1 MATKNELRR
10 YKVQSARI
18 GIAGNARSGHSRTA
32 GHGIAGGASHH
43 RTGSGRAGNAGIVW
57 WERKWRNER
66 SGSLGMAGVTGRRM
80 NWSGMATIG
89 RLSTTEREV
98 TIKSEL
104 LLIKEASQDGMLH
117 AETVVEWA
125 RDNTNSAL
133 HKALEWDDV
142 RAAEEYRIAQVRQ
155 LIRIHVIS
163 EDGVP
168 QLVSLTFDRTKGGG
182 YREVSDVLKSRDL
195 AEIMLADALGELE
208 RVRAKYERVKDLMP
222 VWEQV
227 ERVRRR
233 RRVTQPP
240 AQPSA
245 QAG

>member
-1 MATKNELRR
+1 M
-10 YKVQSARI
+10 
-18 GIAGNARSGHSRTA
+18 
-32 GHGIAGGASHH
+32 
-43 RTGSGRAGNAGIVW
+43 
-57 WERKWRNER
+57 
-66 SGSLGMAGVTGRRM
+66 
-80 NWSGMATIG
+80 
-89 RLSTTEREV
+89 EREV